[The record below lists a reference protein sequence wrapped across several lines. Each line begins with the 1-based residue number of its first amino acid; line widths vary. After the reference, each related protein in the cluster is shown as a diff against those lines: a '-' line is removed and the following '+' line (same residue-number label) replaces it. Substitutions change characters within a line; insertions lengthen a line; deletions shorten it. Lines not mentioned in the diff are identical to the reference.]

1 MMLSPLEVFFMRLS
15 PLGLAACGLLPGNQA
30 ACVTVVIPA
39 DDYRVLHA
47 ARARYGEIPGVL
59 PAWLAWCA
67 DSLRNQSVR
76 VDDSGRIQVCT
87 PFDSVEYV

>member
-1 MMLSPLEVFFMRLS
+1 MRLT
-15 PLGLAACGLLPGNQA
+15 PRGLAACGRLPGNQA

-67 DSLRNQSVR
+67 DAVR
-76 VDDSGRIQVCT
+76 SGRLVVDNMGCIHAYTDV
-87 PFDSVEYV
+87 

>member
-15 PLGLAACGLLPGNQA
+15 PLGLAACGRLPGNQA

-76 VDDSGRIQVCT
+76 VDDSGRIQACT
-87 PFDSVEYV
+87 PFDFTGKV

>member
-15 PLGLAACGLLPGNQA
+15 PLGLAACGLLPGGKA
-30 ACVTVVIPA
+30 ACATVVIPA
-39 DDYRVLHA
+39 DDYQVLYA
-47 ARARYGEIPGVL
+47 AGARYGGIPGVL
-59 PAWLAWCA
+59 AVWLTWCA

-87 PFDSVEYV
+87 PFDSAEYV

>member
-87 PFDSVEYV
+87 PFDFTGKV

>member
-15 PLGLAACGLLPGNQA
+15 PLGLAACGLLPGGKA

-47 ARARYGEIPGVL
+47 AGARYGGIPGVL
-59 PAWLAWCA
+59 AVWLTWCA
-67 DSLRNQSVR
+67 DGLRNKSLW
-76 VDDSGRIQVCT
+76 VDDSGRIQACT
-87 PFDSVEYV
+87 PFDFTGKV